1 MPDGFSIHIDL
12 PDFRRQLAEIEK
24 RVRTRVVRGAAR
36 DAARV
41 AQRAVKSAA
50 PVLRK
55 ADPRRIPGR
64 LRESIVISNRR
75 AARGVI
81 AFTVVP
87 RARKATKRRAA
98 ADLPFYWVFLE
109 GGWLPRGPGQ
119 RISGGRW
126 KKARV
131 RAELF
136 HTRVQVP
143 FIEPAFKSSQGAVV
157 AAFNAG
163 VERRLAELQT
173 VK

>member
-1 MPDGFSIHIDL
+1 MPDGFKVEVDL

-24 RVRTRVVRGAAR
+24 RVRTRVVRGATR

-55 ADPRRIPGR
+55 ADPRRVPGR

-75 AARGVI
+75 APRGVI
-81 AFTVVP
+81 AFAIVP

-109 GGWLPRGPGQ
+109 GGWVPRGPGQ
-119 RISGGRW
+119 RITGGRW

-131 RAELF
+131 RAELS
-136 HTRVQVP
+136 HARVRVP
-143 FIEPAFKSSQGAVV
+143 FIEPAFKSSQGSVI
-157 AAFNAG
+157 AAFNSG
-163 VERRLAELQT
+163 VERRLSELQT

>member
-1 MPDGFSIHIDL
+1 MPDGFRVQVDL

-24 RVRTRVVRGAAR
+24 RVRTRVVRGATR

-55 ADPRRIPGR
+55 ADPRRVPGR

-75 AARGVI
+75 APRGVI
-81 AFTVVP
+81 AFAIVP

-109 GGWLPRGPGQ
+109 GGWVPRGPGQ
-119 RISGGRW
+119 RITGGRW

-131 RAELF
+131 RAELS
-136 HTRVQVP
+136 HARVRVP
-143 FIEPAFKSSQGAVV
+143 FIEPAFKSSQGSVI
-157 AAFNAG
+157 AAFNSG
-163 VERRLAELQT
+163 VERRLSELQT